1 MFEYCSSRHIDPAYE
16 YAGSI
21 DCAILQ
27 TDRQTL
33 LMYSIV
39 NEHGQWMQLQVVPP
53 MKFDYFVSINKIK
66 GKTIK
71 EIFQRG
77 SKMKAM
83 KVKTKCV
90 SAEGDDLL
98 KLVRTDAAALT
109 PADLASLETIIAETF
124 S

>member
-1 MFEYCSSRHIDPAYE
+1 MFQYCSARHIDPAYE
-16 YAGSI
+16 HAGTI
-21 DCAILQ
+21 DCGIVN
-27 TDRQTL
+27 TDRGTI
-33 LMYSIV
+33 LMYSII

-53 MKFDYFVSINKIK
+53 MQFDYFVSINKIK
-66 GKTIK
+66 GKTLK

-77 SKMKAM
+77 SKMKGM

-90 SAEGDDLL
+90 NAEGDDLL